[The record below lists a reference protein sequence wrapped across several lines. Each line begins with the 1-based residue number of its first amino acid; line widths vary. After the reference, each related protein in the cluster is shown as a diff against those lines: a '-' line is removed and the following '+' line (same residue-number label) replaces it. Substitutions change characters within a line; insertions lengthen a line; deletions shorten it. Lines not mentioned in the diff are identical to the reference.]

1 MVLTDRSWSNFFL
14 NILKLIFFI
23 LAMIYINVNAPDDA
37 MYGAISKK
45 SVCSNNFRKI
55 GNFMKK
61 G

>member
-1 MVLTDRSWSNFFL
+1 
-14 NILKLIFFI
+14 
-23 LAMIYINVNAPDDA
+23 MIYINVNAPDDA

-55 GNFMKK
+55 GNFMEK